1 MHDGKLP
8 RGAVSVGVLGAHGR
22 RSGPRFGKP
31 AGRRCATPGW
41 CAGPTTSPAP
51 RMAVIQGRDNG
62 CPEVRRRWT
71 NYGSDYFGVYTPGH
85 VYSVLMDQ
93 VTSFTS

>member
-1 MHDGKLP
+1 
-8 RGAVSVGVLGAHGR
+8 
-22 RSGPRFGKP
+22 
-31 AGRRCATPGW
+31 
-41 CAGPTTSPAP
+41 
-51 RMAVIQGRDNG
+51 MAVIQGRDNG

-71 NYGSDYFGVYTPGH
+71 TYGSDYFGVYTPGH